1 MHNQNPDP
9 LLTVL
14 KSKSDINELD
24 SALTKRVTALEQFV
38 IALYQEIK
46 EIKMQGLETAE
57 SNDLVL
63 RKVRDLE
70 YRYSRREDL
79 EYLQYPF
86 SSNGDA
92 NCNW

>member
-1 MHNQNPDP
+1 MQNQNPDP

-24 SALTKRVTALEQFV
+24 PALTKRVTDLEQVV

-46 EIKMQGLETAE
+46 EIKIQGLETAE
-57 SNDLVL
+57 SNDWVV